1 MLCAFKSG
9 LKALVCELCSGASRH
24 SVKVADKWERVHRIN
39 CKLQESSRLPK
50 NNKCQGLGALLA
62 PWSLDLECPH
72 SSKRVPLRAWCSS
85 GKRQGW
91 DLAGLGVV
99 FTLCSKVCVMER
111 KVRGL
116 QDTLKRKQFL
126 SHPFPYLLDSVNP
139 NLQVA
144 AFWAEQGLPGAGS
157 LGR

>member
-1 MLCAFKSG
+1 M
-9 LKALVCELCSGASRH
+9 
-24 SVKVADKWERVHRIN
+24 
-39 CKLQESSRLPK
+39 
-50 NNKCQGLGALLA
+50 
-62 PWSLDLECPH
+62 
-72 SSKRVPLRAWCSS
+72 
-85 GKRQGW
+85 
-91 DLAGLGVV
+91 AGLGVV